1 MTLQTPPPPPISPR
15 QMNLLR
21 IVSSMA
27 WSDGHLAE
35 EEVDLMLDR
44 FSRLFAKDTN
54 QQQKLYQDLQDYVTQ
69 NIPLEELTP
78 KLTSEAEKELVLRL
92 GYEVIGSSAR
102 TPEEDKINDEEAAAY
117 QHLVNLLGLPSETV
131 ERVETEAK
139 AELEGD
145 VNIID
150 VLAQQIKTFIDQ
162 S

>member
-44 FSRLFAKDTN
+44 FSRLFSKDAN

-102 TPEEDKINDEEAAAY
+102 TPEEDKINDEEAEAY
-117 QHLVNLLGLPSETV
+117 QRLVKLLGLPSETV

>member
-102 TPEEDKINDEEAAAY
+102 TPEEDKINEEEAAAY
-117 QHLVNLLGLPSETV
+117 QQLVKLLGLPSETV

-139 AELEGD
+139 AELAGND
-145 VNIID
+145 NIIEI
-150 VLAQQIKTFIDQ
+150 LAQQIKSFIDH

>member
-102 TPEEDKINDEEAAAY
+102 TPEENKINDEEAAAY

-150 VLAQQIKTFIDQ
+150 VLAQQIKSFIDQ

>member
-117 QHLVNLLGLPSETV
+117 QHLVKLLGLPSETV

>member
-102 TPEEDKINDEEAAAY
+102 TPEEDKINEEEAAAY
-117 QHLVNLLGLPSETV
+117 QRLVKLLGLPSETV

-139 AELEGD
+139 AELAGND
-145 VNIID
+145 NIIEI
-150 VLAQQIKTFIDQ
+150 LAQQIKSFIDH